1 MTTVNPDGGIGESVS
16 RNEDR
21 RVLTGNSTGTDD
33 FAVPNALHVQFLRSE
48 KAHARFSIDASA
60 ARARSDVVAVYTAAD
75 IEASETPT
83 PEPFSLYAAPMKGVP
98 YPDDAY
104 LQRSIAT
111 DRARYHG
118 EIIGVV
124 VGTDQRAARD
134 ALDDIDVT
142 YDTLEPV
149 MTAEAALADDAPVL
163 HDDVADNIV
172 FEGASGDE
180 AQTQANFE
188 TAAYTAELEKEPQRV
203 SPCPLEPR
211 AAVAVHDPS
220 MDTLEFVATTQIP
233 HGYRRLLSQML
244 HHPEHK
250 VDVTVPDMGGGF
262 GARQHP
268 YPADVLVGWCA
279 LDLSE
284 PVRWRASRTENQ
296 LVENDGRGYEG
307 TWEIA
312 LGEAGDI
319 LALRADIRY
328 DLGAW
333 VARGACGLAQS
344 GNSVLP
350 GQYDVP
356 AVYSHVTGVV
366 TNKARVDAY
375 RGVTG
380 TEMIMMLERLVTR
393 VAKQA
398 GLDPA
403 EVRRR
408 NFVDPDQFP
417 YENATG
423 AVYDSGDYARNFE
436 MGLEAVD
443 YEAVQA
449 RKEALRDENRY
460 LGVGLCS
467 YIEGAA
473 LGPCGEL
480 DVPTWGYGRVQVHPG
495 GEVTVYSG
503 GANHG
508 QGHETSLA
516 QIATT
521 EFGVPFDDVSVVE
534 NSTKEVSDGVGTFA
548 SRTAALCGSAITESC
563 RKIIEKGRQIAAD
576 EWDVPV
582 DTVAFDDGAFHGASE
597 QSLSFQEI
605 AAQAHMG
612 AAVPDELEPGLE
624 EQTYFDPETRTWS
637 FGTHVAVVELD
648 PDTGA
653 IEFHDYV
660 ATEDCG
666 VQLNPDIVEGQ
677 VVGGIAQGIGQT
689 LYEDVEYDS
698 DGTLLSDALRDETL
712 GSSGGYTL
720 PKAEHIPEITVEST
734 ETPSPHTPHG
744 AKGMGE
750 SGAIAAPGAIMN
762 AIADALEPFDTEP
775 MTPPVTPEMVWR
787 AMAEGGSE

>member
-1 MTTVNPDGGIGESVS
+1 MTTDGIGASVT
-16 RNEDR
+16 RTEDR
-21 RVLTGNSTGTDD
+21 RVLTGHSTNTDD
-33 FAVPNALHVQFLRSE
+33 IPAPDAVHVQFLRSE
-48 KAHARFSIDASA
+48 KAHARFSVDAGE
-60 ARARSDVVAVYTAAD
+60 ARARADVVAVYTAAD
-75 IEASETPT
+75 VEASETPT
-83 PEPFSLYAAPMKGVP
+83 PEPFSLYAAPMAGVP
-98 YPDDAY
+98 HPDDAY
-104 LQRSIAT
+104 LQRSIAS
-111 DRARYHG
+111 DRARYQG

-124 VGTDQRAARD
+124 VGTDRRAARD
-134 ALDDIDVT
+134 AVDDIDVT
-142 YDTLEPV
+142 YEELEPV
-149 MTAEAALADDAPVL
+149 TSTREALADDAPVL
-163 HDDVADNIV
+163 HDGVSDNVV

-180 AQTQANFE
+180 AATEANFE
-188 TAAYTAELEKEPQRV
+188 AAAYTAQLEKGPQRV

-211 AAVAVHDPS
+211 AVVATYDAS
-220 MDTLEFVATTQIP
+220 MDALEFVATTQIP
-233 HGYRRLLSQML
+233 HGYRRLLSRML
-244 HHPEHK
+244 DHPEHR
-250 VDVTVPDMGGGF
+250 VDVSVPDMGGGF

-279 LDLSE
+279 LDLSAT
-284 PVRWRASRTENQ
+284 VRWRATRTENQ
-296 LVENDGRGYEG
+296 FVENDGRGYEG

-312 LGEAGDI
+312 LSEAGEI
-319 LALRADIRY
+319 TALRADIRY

-344 GNSVLP
+344 GNSVLT

-356 AVYSHVTGVV
+356 AAYSHVTGVV
-366 TNKARVDAY
+366 TNTARVDAY
-375 RGVTG
+375 RGVAG

-398 GLDPA
+398 GLEPA
-403 EVRRR
+403 AVRRR
-408 NFVDPDQFP
+408 NFVEPEQFP

-436 MGLEAVD
+436 AGLAAVD
-443 YEAVQA
+443 YESVQE
-449 RKEALRDENRY
+449 RKEALRAEGRY

-467 YIEGAA
+467 YVEGAA

-516 QIATT
+516 QVAAT
-521 EFGVPFDDVSVVE
+521 EFGVPFEDVSVVE

-548 SRTAALCGSAITESC
+548 SRTAALCGSAVTESC
-563 RKIIEKGRQIAAD
+563 RKLVEKGRRLAAD
-576 EWDVPV
+576 QWAVPV
-582 DTVAFDDGAFHGASE
+582 DAVTFGDGVFHNEGEPAHA
-597 QSLSFQEI
+597 LTFQEI
-605 AAQAHMG
+605 AARAHMG
-612 AAVPDELEPGLE
+612 AAIPDEMEPGLE
-624 EQTYFDPETRTWS
+624 AQTYFDPETRTWS
-637 FGTHVAVVELD
+637 FGTHLVVVELH

-653 IEFHDYV
+653 IEFRDYV

-666 VQLNPDIVEGQ
+666 VQLNPEIVEGQ

-689 LYEDVEYDS
+689 LYESVEYDS
-698 DGTLLSDALRDETL
+698 DGRLLSAALRDETL

-720 PKAEHIPEITVEST
+720 PKAEHVPDITIEST

-762 AIADALEPFDTEP
+762 AIADALEPFDAEP
-775 MTPPVTPEMVWR
+775 MTPPVTPEDIWR
-787 AMAEGGSE
+787 AMAEGGAR